1 MLYIYV
7 FYDTVSNSKKL
18 TNENSIYLNRLTRH
32 YLNFR
37 DVCIFKNWTIF

>member
-7 FYDTVSNSKKL
+7 FYDTVSNTKEL

-32 YLNFR
+32 LPKFQR
-37 DVCIFKNWTIF
+37 WL